1 MLNRRH
7 GGGGRGVSCDE
18 LPWRVASLVK
28 FLPTLLAGC
37 LRWALPTSS
46 ISFFGDGLMEVWDL
60 PGQPVFLIPW
70 SHPGFLPALFIIPS
84 LKPLTS

>member
-1 MLNRRH
+1 MLKRRH
-7 GGGGRGVSCDE
+7 GGGGRAVSCDE
-18 LPWRVASLVK
+18 RLGRVASLVE

-37 LRWALPTSS
+37 QRWALPASS

-60 PGQPVFLIPW
+60 PVLPVFLIPW
-70 SHPGFLPALFIIPS
+70 SHPGLLSALFIIPN